1 MKTPGS
7 VLKRIFLAL
16 ALIATFAVTGNAQ
29 SSFAPRV
36 LVVYDPTNA
45 NSVDVESH
53 YVASRGIP
61 NANLCPVT
69 PPETLTRLTWAVY
82 VSAIKTPIQ
91 NCLTT
96 VGPDQILY
104 IVLCYIRPF
113 TILGQNGLVY
123 GLDHYVSDIWD
134 QYSNSDAFP
143 FPAQA
148 HPYFSANQ
156 AQGNVY
162 PPFQSF
168 ADYRAQGGSL
178 QIYSVWRLDGA
189 TTTLAKGLVD
199 KALSAE
205 SKGLSGQA
213 CFDRIY
219 GNINN
224 LADFSYAM
232 HDWDLHLAAIFA
244 AETGFSV
251 TEDPNTAEFGTPPA
265 PNCPNA
271 AMYAGWYSL
280 NHYNNAFTWNTGA
293 IGFHI
298 DSASAVD
305 PRAGTNW
312 SANAI
317 INGITVTSG
326 VVSEPFLQGF
336 SHPDGVYLD
345 VMSGANV
352 GDAFLRNTSYLK
364 WVNMNMGDPLYQP
377 FPGGLAPFNGP
388 NPQNSL
394 ALNPWVTVGSQGSTG
409 TITLA
414 SPAPPGGLLMNLS
427 SNLPTIGSVPS
438 NVTVAAGSTTATFP
452 ITTTGVS
459 VSRSMFITASGGG
472 ITVSNTLTVSPL
484 LNSLSLLPSHVI
496 GGGSFN
502 AVVVLNENAPDN
514 SATIFPSTNNSSVV
528 PVPASVPIPQGASQ
542 VTFPVSTNPV
552 SGSTAVTIGA
562 LVNGNLST
570 SIVTVLPAL
579 STFTLSAPAVV
590 SGTTVHGTVTLPAAA
605 YAGGITVN
613 LMSSDT
619 TVATVPASV
628 IVPAGLTSATFNITT
643 LAVLNSSP
651 ITITASSGASVK
663 QDPLTVN
670 PSAVLSVTLSP
681 TSVVGG
687 KNSTGTV
694 KLNGPA
700 PMGGV
705 NVSLSSDTPSVAST
719 QSTVTV
725 LAGLSSA
732 TFPITTVPVS
742 SSIAVNITASYNNA
756 GITSQLTVNPP
767 SVSTLALAATSVIG
781 GKNVSAT
788 ITLTGP
794 APSGGISVTLGSS
807 TGAATPPS
815 PVTVLGGATTA
826 TFVIP
831 TAPVSAATPT
841 TITAT
846 LGVAKNALLT
856 VNPPA
861 MLTLGV
867 SPSSVIGGATSIGTV
882 TLNGAAPSGG
892 ISVTLTTGNSAV
904 ASPPANVTVS
914 AGMTSA
920 MFNIQTNPVAPNTP
934 VTISATLGVTKSATL
949 TVLAPTAL
957 SLTLSPTSVT
967 GGTGSTGT
975 ITLTGAAPS
984 AGISVTLAS
993 SNSPVA
999 APPPNVTVLGG
1010 ANSANFPITTSSV
1023 AVKTTPTITATLG
1036 VAKTAVLTVTP

>member
-1 MKTPGS
+1 MKTPS
-7 VLKRIFLAL
+7 PVLKKIILVVT
-16 ALIATFAVTGNAQ
+16 LIATFAAGGNAQ
-29 SSFAPRV
+29 SSLAPRV
-36 LVVYDPTNA
+36 LVVYDSSNA
-45 NSVDVESH
+45 NSMDVANH
-53 YVASRGIP
+53 YMASRGIP
-61 NANLCPVT
+61 SANMCAVT
-69 PPETLTRLTWAVY
+69 PSETLTRLTWAVY

-104 IVLCYIRPF
+104 IVLCYIRPV

-123 GLDHYVSDIWD
+123 GLDQYVSDIWD

-143 FPAQA
+143 FPAQTQ
-148 HPYFSANQ
+148 PYFAANQ

-168 ADYRAQGGSL
+168 TDYRAQGGSL

-189 TTTLAKGLVD
+189 TEALAKGLVD
-199 KALSAE
+199 KALQAE
-205 SKGLSGQA
+205 SQRLSGQA

-224 LADFSYAM
+224 LFDASYGS

-244 AETGFSV
+244 AQAGFSV
-251 TEDPNTAEFGTPPA
+251 TEDPNPQEFGTPPA
-265 PNCPNA
+265 PNCPGA

-280 NHYNNAFTWNTGA
+280 NHYNDAFTWNPGA

-298 DSASAVD
+298 DSNSAPD
-305 PRAGTNW
+305 PRGGTNW

-317 INGITVTSG
+317 IKGITVTSG

-336 SHPDGVYLD
+336 SHPDGVYHD
-345 VMSGANV
+345 VMTGANV
-352 GDAFLRNTSYLK
+352 GDAFLRNTAFLK
-364 WVNMNMGDPLYQP
+364 WMNVNIGDPLYQP

-388 NPQNSL
+388 NPQSSL
-394 ALNPWVTVGSQGSTG
+394 ALNPLITVGSQGSTG

-414 SPAPPGGLLMNLS
+414 SPAPPGGLLMNLTS
-427 SNLPTIGSVPS
+427 TSPTIGSVPA
-438 NVTVAAGSTTATFP
+438 NVTVAEGSTTATFP
-452 ITTTGVS
+452 ITTVRAST
-459 VSRSMFITASGGG
+459 SRYTFITASGGG

-496 GGGSFN
+496 GGGSFS
-502 AVVVLNENAPDN
+502 AVVVLNENAPNDG
-514 SATIFPSTNNSSVV
+514 SLILPSTNNSNVA
-528 PVPASVPIPQGASQ
+528 PVPDSVPLPPGASQ

-552 SGSTAVTIGA
+552 SVSTAVTIGA
-562 LVNGNLST
+562 LLNGNQST
-570 SIVTVLPAL
+570 AVVTVLPVL
-579 STFTLSAPAVV
+579 STFSLSATSVLN
-590 SGTTVHGTVTLPAAA
+590 GTTVRGTVTLPAAA

-613 LMSSDT
+613 LTSSDT
-619 TVATVPASV
+619 SVATVQPSV
-628 IVPAGLTSATFNITT
+628 TIPAGLTSATFNIAT
-643 LAVLNSSP
+643 LAVLSSSP

-700 PMGGV
+700 PMGGIS
-705 NVSLSSDTPSVAST
+705 VSLSSDTPSVAAT
-719 QSTVTV
+719 QGTVTV

-732 TFPITTVPVS
+732 TFPITTVPLS
-742 SSIAVNITASYNNA
+742 SSTPANITASYNNA
-756 GITSQLTVNPP
+756 GISTQLTVNPP

-788 ITLTGP
+788 ITLNGQ

-807 TGAATPPS
+807 TTAATPPS

-831 TAPVSAATPT
+831 TAPVSTATPT

-846 LGVAKNALLT
+846 LGVAKNVSLT

-861 MLTLGV
+861 MLTLGL
-867 SPSSVIGGATSIGTV
+867 SPSSVVGGVISVGTV

-920 MFNIQTNPVAPNTP
+920 TFNIQTNPVAPNTP
-934 VTISATLGVTKSATL
+934 ITITATLGVTKSATL

-975 ITLTGAAPS
+975 ITLTGPAPS

-993 SNSPVA
+993 SNSSVA
-999 APPPNVTVLGG
+999 APPPNVIILGG